1 MLLQAFA
8 LHAARRTGAMRSHAM
23 LLVLSTAAVVG
34 VCAVVG
40 GAGDLSAKG
49 DQEDAAER
57 DGVDADANVF
67 TSAPEH
73 WYSALSG
80 VFFRDDAIDGGETR
94 PMNEPS
100 DRGVDGGDGV
110 RGVGVHD
117 VRHNGHRTQATL
129 SKSSLERV
137 LAPLFDLNSDA
148 DVRKT
153 RRWRPEWFAGRDN
166 T

>member
-80 VFFRDDAIDGGETR
+80 VFFRDDAIDGDETR
-94 PMNEPS
+94 PRTS
-100 DRGVDGGDGV
+100 RATRGVDGGDGV

-137 LAPLFDLNSDA
+137 LAPLFDLNSEA

-153 RRWRPEWFAGRDN
+153 RRWRPKWFAGRDN

>member
-57 DGVDADANVF
+57 DGFDADVNVF

-117 VRHNGHRTQATL
+117 ARHNGHRTQATL

-137 LAPLFDLNSDA
+137 LAHIFDLNSEA

-153 RRWRPEWFAGRDN
+153 RRWRPKWFAGRDN

>member
-80 VFFRDDAIDGGETR
+80 VFFRDDAIDGDETR
-94 PMNEPS
+94 PRTS
-100 DRGVDGGDGV
+100 RATRGVDGGDGV

>member
-1 MLLQAFA
+1 
-8 LHAARRTGAMRSHAM
+8 MRSHAM
-23 LLVLSTAAVVG
+23 LWSSPAVLGA
-34 VCAVVG
+34 CAVVG
-40 GAGDLSAKG
+40 AGAGDLSAKG

-57 DGVDADANVF
+57 DGVDADVNVF

-137 LAPLFDLNSDA
+137 LAHIFDLNSEA

-153 RRWRPEWFAGRDN
+153 RRWRPKWFAGRDN

>member
-1 MLLQAFA
+1 MLCAA
-8 LHAARRTGAMRSHAM
+8 LRCSLYGSHAPPRHAVGPLHRSSGRRARRRRRRGRFICE
-23 LLVLSTAAVVG
+23 G
-34 VCAVVG
+34 PP
-40 GAGDLSAKG
+40 
-49 DQEDAAER
+49 EDAAER
-57 DGVDADANVF
+57 DGFDADVNVF

-137 LAPLFDLNSDA
+137 LAHIFDLNSEA

-153 RRWRPEWFAGRDN
+153 RRWRPKWFAGRDN

>member
-34 VCAVVG
+34 ACAVVV

-57 DGVDADANVF
+57 DGVDADVNVF

-117 VRHNGHRTQATL
+117 VRHNGHRTQAFL
-129 SKSSLERV
+129 SSNSMEHIVERSL
-137 LAPLFDLNSDA
+137 DLNGDD

-153 RRWRPEWFAGRDN
+153 RRGRPKWFAGRDN

>member
-57 DGVDADANVF
+57 DRFDADVNVF

-80 VFFRDDAIDGGETR
+80 VFISDDAIDGGETR

-117 VRHNGHRTQATL
+117 ARHNGHRTQATL

-137 LAPLFDLNSDA
+137 LAPLFDLSSDA

-153 RRWRPEWFAGRDN
+153 RRWRPKWFAGRDN

>member
-1 MLLQAFA
+1 
-8 LHAARRTGAMRSHAM
+8 MRSHAM

-49 DQEDAAER
+49 HQEDAAER
-57 DGVDADANVF
+57 DGFDADVNVF

-73 WYSALSG
+73 CYSALSG
-80 VFFRDDAIDGGETR
+80 VFFRDDAIDGGEIR

-137 LAPLFDLNSDA
+137 LAHIFDLNSEA

-153 RRWRPEWFAGRDN
+153 RRWRPKWFAGRDN

>member
-1 MLLQAFA
+1 M
-8 LHAARRTGAMRSHAM
+8 
-23 LLVLSTAAVVG
+23 
-34 VCAVVG
+34 
-40 GAGDLSAKG
+40 
-49 DQEDAAER
+49 
-57 DGVDADANVF
+57 NVF

-80 VFFRDDAIDGGETR
+80 VFFRDDAIDGGEAR

-110 RGVGVHD
+110 RGAGVHD
-117 VRHNGHRTQATL
+117 VRHNRHRTQAFL
-129 SKSSLERV
+129 SVNSMEYLVERSL
-137 LAPLFDLNSDA
+137 DLNGDD

-153 RRWRPEWFAGRDN
+153 RRWRPKWFAGRDN

>member
-1 MLLQAFA
+1 M
-8 LHAARRTGAMRSHAM
+8 
-23 LLVLSTAAVVG
+23 
-34 VCAVVG
+34 
-40 GAGDLSAKG
+40 
-49 DQEDAAER
+49 
-57 DGVDADANVF
+57 NVF

-100 DRGVDGGDGV
+100 DRGVYGGDGA

>member
-1 MLLQAFA
+1 M
-8 LHAARRTGAMRSHAM
+8 
-23 LLVLSTAAVVG
+23 
-34 VCAVVG
+34 
-40 GAGDLSAKG
+40 
-49 DQEDAAER
+49 
-57 DGVDADANVF
+57 NVF

-80 VFFRDDAIDGGETR
+80 VFFRDDAIDGGEAR

-137 LAPLFDLNSDA
+137 LAHIFDLNSEA

-153 RRWRPEWFAGRDN
+153 RRWRPKWFAGRDN

>member
-8 LHAARRTGAMRSHAM
+8 LYARRTGAMRSHAM

-57 DGVDADANVF
+57 DGFDADVNVF

-80 VFFRDDAIDGGETR
+80 VFFRDDAIDGGEAR

-110 RGVGVHD
+110 RGAGVHD
-117 VRHNGHRTQATL
+117 VRHNRHRTQAFL
-129 SKSSLERV
+129 SANSMEHIVERSL
-137 LAPLFDLNSDA
+137 DLNGDD

-153 RRWRPEWFAGRDN
+153 RRWRPKWFAGRDN

>member
-1 MLLQAFA
+1 
-8 LHAARRTGAMRSHAM
+8 MRSHAM

-57 DGVDADANVF
+57 DGYDADVNVF

-80 VFFRDDAIDGGETR
+80 VFISDDAIDHDASCFTCESRDTSTAAWMTDDGWLLFLKLSLFFLKDEAGDAISDDSIDQH
-94 PMNEPS
+94 PGCCMNWPWELKS
-100 DRGVDGGDGV
+100 TG
-110 RGVGVHD
+110 
-117 VRHNGHRTQATL
+117 
-129 SKSSLERV
+129 SKSG
-137 LAPLFDLNSDA
+137 N
-148 DVRKT
+148 
-153 RRWRPEWFAGRDN
+153 
-166 T
+166 

>member
-57 DGVDADANVF
+57 DGVDADVNVF

>member
-34 VCAVVG
+34 VCAVG

-57 DGVDADANVF
+57 DGVDADVNVF

-80 VFFRDDAIDGGETR
+80 VFFRDDAIDGGEIR

-117 VRHNGHRTQATL
+117 VRYNGHRTQATL

-137 LAPLFDLNSDA
+137 LAHIFDLNSDA

-153 RRWRPEWFAGRDN
+153 RRWRPKWFAGRDN